1 MDTAT
6 CKKELVIEI
15 PAEVVRQEAETA
27 AAKYARV
34 ARIPGF
40 RPGHAPTALVR
51 RRYRDD
57 IRSEVV
63 QSLLPRFL
71 ESAVKEQKWSVVG
84 RPRFE
89 DVKFEDDQP
98 LICKATFEIFPE
110 FELKPHQGLEVEEDP
125 PTVTEVDVEKAL
137 EELRQHAATFE
148 VVTDRPAA
156 DEDYVTLNYRGR
168 DLKVPESQP
177 VEARDAVVHLGGK
190 GTVAAFTENLRGA
203 KPGEVREFQVTYPED
218 YPQKSLAGKTL
229 SYRVEVQSIKKEV
242 VPAADDELAK
252 SVSECSTLE
261 ELRAK
266 LQQDLTELAKRRAE
280 MAAKEKLVQTLLQ
293 LHEFPVPEVMVEAQL
308 DRKLERTLAQLMAQ
322 GIDPRQADVDW
333 HKVREEAR
341 PHAEKEVRAALL
353 LGKIADAENLE
364 VSEEEVDETVRQMAQ
379 ERHEAPAALKTRLTR
394 EGEIDRISSTRRN
407 QKALDF
413 IYRNAKIIRQ
423 SA

>member
-40 RPGHAPTALVR
+40 RPGHAPASLVR

-98 LICKATFEIFPE
+98 LTCKATFEIFPE

-125 PTVTEVDVEKAL
+125 PTVTEADVEKAL

-229 SYRVEVQSIKKEV
+229 SYRVEVQSIKKKV

-293 LHEFPVPEVMVEAQL
+293 LHECPVPEVMVEAQL
-308 DRKLERTLAQLMAQ
+308 DRKLERTLAQLVAQ

-341 PHAEKEVRAALL
+341 PHAEKEVRAALI